1 MKNKSLN
8 IFRSLCL
15 GFLIAM
21 GSCASED
28 LTVESPSEGSE
39 GSKAI
44 VNFSID
50 NKSAFFGEPGT
61 ASRAAATELQ
71 TETEKKI
78 TSLTAVVF
86 KTTTAAGSKENDA
99 DKFLMAKD
107 ITPAPTVDG
116 TFSFSLGEEG
126 NLWVCFV
133 ANAGT
138 TLNNQ
143 IKGLTGKTVKEF
155 KDLVT
160 GEDPDNESKLMVS
173 GFHNIQA
180 SFTNPATIDLVTLT
194 RNMARIDIENASDGI
209 TITKILFHN
218 RSVKSKLIN
227 DNSVAFDASMIVGT
241 SKDKTYTMDGSG
253 LVGNS
258 ETPAT
263 YKSHIYSYEQFAT
276 TSNNSTTERP
286 YLEVYYTVSGET
298 GKTYKHNIYFEDN
311 KKGPKAATAV
321 QLKRNT
327 LYTVTV
333 KNSKSNIVFGIT
345 VKDWVA
351 GKTFQVTTEQLI
363 HGATTGPDY
372 SNVAVGDFML
382 KDGTIVKPDAVSS
395 HKADVIGVV
404 FSTDESRI
412 GAEAKKKLGG
422 KAHGLVMALKNAS
435 TGTLTWKN
443 ENTTSNRPQIQT
455 MKQCYEDINGY
466 DNTQKIIADGGS
478 SLSTKYPAF
487 NAVKTYENQN
497 KSPEGTTGWYLPA
510 IGEWYDIVE
519 KLGNVTINNEFK
531 TGSATGD
538 QILKDQQGTQINSI
552 TTANNINTHLKKIG
566 GSYVDEFD
574 VTSSQSRWYWSSSE
588 CNEGSARDMHFG
600 SNGSLYVYYTS
611 KTSTNYVRCVLA
623 F

>member
-28 LTVESPSEGSE
+28 LTVEYSSEGSE

-50 NKSAFFGEPGT
+50 NQSAFFGEPGS

-71 TETEKKI
+71 TATEKKI
-78 TSLTAVVF
+78 TTLTAVVF
-86 KTTTAAGSKENDA
+86 KTTTTAGSKENDA

-107 ITPAPTVDG
+107 ITTVPQNNG

-143 IKGLTGKTVKEF
+143 IKGLKGKTVKDF
-155 KDLVT
+155 KALVSE
-160 GEDPDNESKLMVS
+160 EDPDGNDKLMVS

-180 SFTNPATIDLVTLT
+180 SFTKPATIALVTLT

-227 DNSVAFDASMIVGT
+227 DNSVTFDASMLPASPAT
-241 SKDKTYTMDGSG
+241 PKSYDAN
-253 LVGNS
+253 LVGDSKNPTS
-258 ETPAT
+258 L
-263 YKSHIYSYEQFAT
+263 KSKIYSYEQFAGIDK
-276 TSNNSTTERP
+276 NKETERP
-286 YLEVYYTVSGET
+286 YLEVHYTVSGESPS
-298 GKTYKHNIYFEDN
+298 KTYKHNIYFEDN
-311 KKGPKAATAV
+311 KKGPKTATAV

-333 KNSKSNIVFGIT
+333 KNSKSNITFSISVS
-345 VKDWVA
+345 DWLT
-351 GKTFQVTTEQLI
+351 GKTFQVTTDQLI

-404 FSTDESRI
+404 FSIDESRI

-435 TGTLTWKN
+435 TGTLAWKN

-455 MKQCYEDINGY
+455 MEQCYNDFNGY
-466 DNTQKIIADGGS
+466 DNTQKIITDGGS

-487 NAVKTYENQN
+487 NAVNEYEKTVKAPQ
-497 KSPEGTTGWYLPA
+497 GTTGWYLPA

-519 KLGNVTINNEFK
+519 KLGNVTIKDEFK

-552 TTANNINTHLKKIG
+552 TTADNINTHLKKIG

-574 VTSSQSRWYWSSSE
+574 VTSSQSRLYWSSSE
-588 CNEGSARDMHFG
+588 YNENNARSMLF
-600 SNGSLYVYYTS
+600 SNNGNLYVHYHYKTYTY
-611 KTSTNYVRCVLA
+611 YVRCVLA